1 MKGALPDT
9 RPLMSQTG
17 PWDFALTG
25 EWGASPLFYKADPCP
40 MWFYRDQLRTRKWI
54 SAGEE
59 PGREAYLMIMLHL
72 EKDPRVTDYVRRFL
86 PLLKSDYADLRVL
99 GRKFRLD
106 NVFLFAETV
115 AGYREVAL
123 AGRQEALNISFVK
136 HLFETPSLAVNVN
149 AGRPASL
156 SA

>member
-1 MKGALPDT
+1 MN
-9 RPLMSQTG
+9 QTG
-17 PWDFALTG
+17 PWDFHGKTI
-25 EWGASPLFYKADPCP
+25 WGDSPLFYKVDPCP

-72 EKDPRVTDYVRRFL
+72 EKDSRVTDYVRRFL

-99 GRKFRLD
+99 GRTFRLD

-123 AGRQEALNISFVK
+123 AGRHEALNISFAK
-136 HLFETPSLAVNVN
+136 HLFETPLLAVNVN
-149 AGRPASL
+149 AGSPASL